1 MTDVDTGRRVRV
13 LALAQLANSVGDGAF
28 YACSALFFIRV
39 VGLSPAQVGIALTVG
54 WSTGILAGVPAG
66 QLADRYGARRMTV
79 VFAVATAAALSGF
92 LVIRSFPLFVL
103 LACCYAAC
111 QAGLTASRQ
120 ALLVGL
126 IEPAR
131 RTAVRAR
138 LQSVSN
144 AGLAAGAGLGAL
156 VLWANSRPAYLS
168 AFALDAAS
176 FLAAALLVR
185 RLPEAAAPV
194 PAGSEPGRLA
204 VLRDRPYALITLLNA
219 VMCLNMPLL
228 SLALPL
234 WIAERTDAPA
244 PMGAIV
250 LTVNM
255 LCVVLW
261 QVRVARRVTDPG
273 TAARASGHAGWVLL
287 VACGAYAVSGMVG
300 GAWVASAVLLGA
312 ALVQVFG
319 EMVQAAS
326 GWEVGFTLARPDRQG
341 QYQGFFGMAPQLAR
355 MLGPVLLTSLL
366 LGWGTPGWLVL
377 GGLFVLAGLA
387 MRPAVRLAERRRAAA
402 EVWIPAPVPGS
413 TGTEVSSTTLRRG
426 R

>member
-13 LALAQLANSVGDGAF
+13 LSLAQLANSVGDGAF

-66 QLADRYGARRMTV
+66 QLADRYGARRMTG
-79 VFAVATAAALSGF
+79 VFAVATAAALGGF

-103 LACCYAAC
+103 LACGYAVC

-156 VLWANSRPAYLS
+156 VLWADSSPAYLS

-185 RLPEAAAPV
+185 RLPEAAPV
-194 PAGSEPGRLA
+194 PAGPEPGRLA

-341 QYQGFFGMAPQLAR
+341 QYQGFFAMAPQLAR
-355 MLGPVLLTSLL
+355 MLGPALLTSLL

-377 GGLFVLAGLA
+377 GGLFVVAGLA
-387 MRPAVRLAERRRAAA
+387 MRLAVRLAERRAAA
-402 EVWIPAPVPGS
+402 ELRIPAPVRR
-413 TGTEVSSTTLRRG
+413 TGTETAA
-426 R
+426 